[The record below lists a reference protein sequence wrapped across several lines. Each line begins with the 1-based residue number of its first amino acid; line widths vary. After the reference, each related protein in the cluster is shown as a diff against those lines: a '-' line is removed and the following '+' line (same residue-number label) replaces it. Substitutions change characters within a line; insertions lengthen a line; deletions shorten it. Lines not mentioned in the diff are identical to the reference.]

1 MGDMTMSRK
10 IFITESDKDKL
21 LKIINKAQHEDFN
34 DNVNLKDLEAE
45 ITRANVTSID
55 ELPNN
60 VITMNSTAILLIEG
74 DEEEYTL
81 VYPSEADIS
90 KNKISVLSP
99 IGTAILG
106 YSEGD
111 IVKWEVPK
119 GTVDINIKKVLFQ
132 PEASG
137 NYDL

>member
-1 MGDMTMSRK
+1 MSRK

>member
-1 MGDMTMSRK
+1 MSRK

-21 LKIINKAQHEDFN
+21 LKIINKATCEDLN
-34 DNVNLKDLEAE
+34 DNLNLKDLEAE
-45 ITRANVTSID
+45 INRANITSID

-60 VITMNSTAILLIEG
+60 VITMNTTAVLLIEG

-90 KNKISVLSP
+90 KNRISVLSP

-111 IVKWEVPK
+111 IVKWQVPN
-119 GTVDINIKKVLFQ
+119 GTVDIEIKKVLFQ

>member
-1 MGDMTMSRK
+1 MSRK

-45 ITRANVTSID
+45 ITRANLTSID

>member
-1 MGDMTMSRK
+1 MSRK

-21 LKIINKAQHEDFN
+21 LKIINKAQHEDFS

-45 ITRANVTSID
+45 ITRANLTSID